1 MTANLYSVVER
12 FPNTEILTA
21 AQELDVNILLQN
33 CLELSAVE
41 LLGTFGRKITIKRL
55 VAKNTADYRHLEW
68 QTVDR
73 IS

>member
-12 FPNTEILTA
+12 FPYTEILTA
-21 AQELDVNILLQN
+21 AQELDVNSLLQN